1 MYLSHLQPE
10 HPRALDEDVASVYFE
25 ALHKGHIGTAYDV
38 AKELELDP
46 CIVKDA
52 IDQLTQLHLLRP
64 EPGHISNLVPVNP
77 EIAAASLISPMET
90 EIHHRRDLITGIRT
104 QMHSL
109 MHGYDEAQRSKKPSS
124 SIEALPDEAAVRGS
138 LHMAAEACHRE
149 VLSIEPSIP
158 YWTASLDDTLARNLA
173 MLERGVSMRMLYQH
187 SARADLPT
195 RGHIKKLIAAGAS
208 VRTTPQLP
216 NHLVIFD
223 GEIAFMSNP
232 SETEPA
238 SSAVAARDI
247 AVVGFLAKIFEHL
260 WNSAT
265 PYSASDM
272 GYQGATDEIHHAIV
286 NLLAQGFT
294 DEAVARK
301 LGMSV
306 RTCRRHIG
314 ALLQNLSAVSRF
326 QAGIRA
332 ATTGYVDA
340 R

>member
-1 MYLSHLQPE
+1 MGGLSDQL
-10 HPRALDEDVASVYFE
+10 RALDEDTASVYFR
-25 ALHKGHIGTAYDV
+25 ALHRGRIGTARDV
-38 AKELELDP
+38 AEELGLDP
-46 CIVKDA
+46 RTVEDA
-52 IDQLTQLHLLRP
+52 IERLTRLHLLRP
-64 EPGHISNLVPVNP
+64 EPGHLTNLVPVNP

-104 QMHSL
+104 RMHSL
-109 MHGYDEAQRSKKPSS
+109 MHGYDEVQRTRKPANPV
-124 SIEALPDEAAVRGS
+124 EALPDGAAVRGS
-138 LHMAAEACHRE
+138 LHLAAEACERE
-149 VLSIEPSIP
+149 MLSVEPNAPS
-158 YWTASLDDTLARNLA
+158 WADLDDTLTRNLA
-173 MLERGVSMRMLYQH
+173 MLERGVRMRMLYQH

-195 RGHIKKLIAAGAS
+195 RGHIKKLVAAGAS

-223 GEIAFMSNP
+223 GEVAFMSRP
-232 SETEPA
+232 GEAGAAPG
-238 SSAVAARDI
+238 AVAARDLS
-247 AVVGFLAKIFEHL
+247 VVGFLSEVFEHL

-265 PYSASDM
+265 PYSASDL
-272 GYQGATDEIHHAIV
+272 GYQGATDEIQHAIV
-286 NLLAQGFT
+286 TLLAQGFT
-294 DEAVARK
+294 DEAVARR

-332 ATTGYVDA
+332 AASGYVDA